1 MFVAL
6 RLVINDS
13 SSGDL
18 TSGCVA
24 SLGGEVPQP
33 GTYVTGER
41 LGGALEM
48 GRRDFY
54 SAKDNYITSLN
65 PVMRQH

>member
-1 MFVAL
+1 MFSKQMFVGIAISDQ
-6 RLVINDS
+6 RLFYWRS
-13 SSGDL
+13 
-18 TSGCVA
+18 
-24 SLGGEVPQP
+24 QP